1 MVIGPCSSLSDLDSS
16 TISSLTRVRVLRRAF
31 AVHFISSFSRSFP
44 ACGNSTNDRLPGV
57 SHKFSG
63 CTSLRHSGH
72 AVDRRILLGDKVKLE
87 FMAESFNLGNRDN
100 PRVQIT
106 QDGFITNSDQFV
118 QTSKF
123 IGINYFP
130 AQYGTPTSFLGAA
143 DAYVPRQAE
152 LRLKLIY

>member
-1 MVIGPCSSLSDLDSS
+1 
-16 TISSLTRVRVLRRAF
+16 
-31 AVHFISSFSRSFP
+31 
-44 ACGNSTNDRLPGV
+44 
-57 SHKFSG
+57 
-63 CTSLRHSGH
+63 
-72 AVDRRILLGDKVKLE
+72 
-87 FMAESFNLGNRDN
+87 MAESFNLGNRDN

-143 DAYVPRQAE
+143 DAYAPRQAE